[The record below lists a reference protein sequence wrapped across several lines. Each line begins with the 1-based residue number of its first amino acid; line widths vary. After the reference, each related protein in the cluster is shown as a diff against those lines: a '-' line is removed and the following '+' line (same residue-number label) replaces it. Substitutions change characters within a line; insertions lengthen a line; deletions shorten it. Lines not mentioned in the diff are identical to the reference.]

1 MFNMMVVFGFHQYL
15 VKRIKICLIMITTLN
30 RRQVH
35 KKEIIMIKYLY
46 MFRLNSPTS
55 FVKSCQSTLAFSS
68 LAFYSPKHSF
78 GSKFV
83 KQNFP
88 PVNNKTNILLI
99 SCLTSSAEIVNLYGD
114 STVIGERLQNVGLY
128 LANWRIP
135 SHPLSLF
142 PVPLQGRS
150 VLDHRGP

>member
-1 MFNMMVVFGFHQYL
+1 
-15 VKRIKICLIMITTLN
+15 
-30 RRQVH
+30 
-35 KKEIIMIKYLY
+35 

-55 FVKSCQSTLAFSS
+55 YVKSCQSTLAFSS

-114 STVIGERLQNVGLY
+114 STVIGERLQIVGLY
-128 LANWRIP
+128 LANWQIGGFRHSP
-135 SHPLSLF
+135 SLF
-142 PVPLQGRS
+142 SRYLYKGALSWITGGLNPRLCQ
-150 VLDHRGP
+150 